1 MTLAQAI
8 TQVRRFLASQHRR
21 GISDGHGPIN
31 RRASATA
38 LHERHGTS
46 LRCLGLARALILGR
60 RSDDLVEGGTS
71 LTRIRRTL
79 VARA

>member
-1 MTLAQAI
+1 MTLTQAI

-21 GISDGHGPIN
+21 GIGNRHGPVN
-31 RRASATA
+31 RRTCAAT
-38 LHERHGTS
+38 LHQRDGTT
-46 LRCLGLARALILGR
+46 LRLLRFLG
-60 RSDDLVEGGTS
+60 

>member
-21 GISDGHGPIN
+21 RIGNRQGPVN
-31 RRASATA
+31 RRTCAAT
-38 LHERHGTS
+38 LHQRDGTT
-46 LRCLGLARALILGR
+46 LRLLRFLGLVRW
-60 RSDDLVEGGTS
+60 SDNLVEGGTS

>member
-21 GISDGHGPIN
+21 GIGNRQGPVNRPTCAATLHQRDG
-31 RRASATA
+31 T
-38 LHERHGTS
+38 T
-46 LRCLGLARALILGR
+46 LRLLRFLGLVRW
-60 RSDDLVEGGTS
+60 SDNLVEGGTS